1 MLTYQRVIKYNNRW
15 IENKV
20 ATQVILDWQG
30 NNDWEEQPHD
40 NN

>member
-15 IENKV
+15 IGNKV
-20 ATQVILDWQG
+20 ATQVILAWQG
-30 NNDWEEQPHD
+30 NNDWGEQPHD